1 MIVASLVLC
10 LGTLLGAGVPPAAQ
24 NAAPLKISS
33 VVMRTKLIHADA
45 PKYPKEA
52 QKKNIQGIVTL
63 DIVIGPKGDVESA
76 KAIDGPKE
84 LQKAALACVKTWRYQ
99 PTELKGQ
106 QRLTLAEYHSQMAA
120 EEHVREV
127 EQTLL
132 DQGREGLDAEM
143 NLVAAMPYET
153 DEPRTAMTRFLAEAV
168 ATSHWFNIAAAR
180 RDLGYQPQVSTA
192 EGLQRLEQ
200 WLKKSALKG
209 VDQ

>member
-99 PTELKGQ
+99 PTELKGKPIPVETTVAIGFK
-106 QRLTLAEYHSQMAA
+106 LTKPKEKAPAKGS
-120 EEHVREV
+120 
-127 EQTLL
+127 
-132 DQGREGLDAEM
+132 
-143 NLVAAMPYET
+143 
-153 DEPRTAMTRFLAEAV
+153 
-168 ATSHWFNIAAAR
+168 SH
-180 RDLGYQPQVSTA
+180 
-192 EGLQRLEQ
+192 
-200 WLKKSALKG
+200 K
-209 VDQ
+209 